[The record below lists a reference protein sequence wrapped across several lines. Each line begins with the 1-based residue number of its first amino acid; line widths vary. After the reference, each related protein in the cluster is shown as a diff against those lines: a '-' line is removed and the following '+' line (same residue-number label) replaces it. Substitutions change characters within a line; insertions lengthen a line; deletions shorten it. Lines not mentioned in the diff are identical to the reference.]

1 MNRPLDSKPVTYSGN
16 FGKKMS
22 KFAFQLVIILGMRR
36 SLMITRLEV
45 ENFYSIRQAQS
56 LDLRIAENV
65 PPIAG
70 RFGEAFPG
78 SRERVPKV
86 LSIFGPNAS
95 GKSKVLKAVAFLA
108 WFVQHSFQLLP
119 DAPQPCESFNDE
131 EAASLPTRLALHFG
145 APANLVEPREESC
158 AKYVYE
164 VSFRSDSGKP
174 KAVASETLRQWPATG
189 GKAIRVFERD
199 AQGEV
204 RFGRGFGLSG
214 YRQVLSKVRANASLI
229 ATLAQFDHGPSLLL
243 QKMAAS
249 IITNTFIEKVDL
261 AESNVLR
268 FYADNP
274 QMVDALNRDIERI
287 DLGIKAMS
295 IESSS
300 GGPVARFEHEG
311 LASPMPIQLE
321 SHGTRQ
327 FIRIFPLLVQ
337 ALTVGGVAIIDE
349 LDLAIHPA
357 VLPEILR
364 WFYDPKRNP
373 HSAQLWMSCH
383 NASLLDDLVK
393 EEIYFCEKD
402 FHGRTR
408 VYGLQ
413 DIQSVRRN
421 DNYYQKYMG
430 GVYGAVPQLG

>member
-1 MNRPLDSKPVTYSGN
+1 
-16 FGKKMS
+16 
-22 KFAFQLVIILGMRR
+22 
-36 SLMITRLEV
+36 MISRLEV

-65 PPIAG
+65 PPIMG

-86 LSIFGPNAS
+86 VSIFGPNAS
-95 GKSKVLKAVAFLA
+95 GKSTVLKAVAFLA
-108 WFVQHSFQLLP
+108 WFVQHSFQLPP

-131 EAASLPTRLALHFG
+131 EAASLPTRLTLHFG
-145 APANLVEPREESC
+145 APANLMEPREDGC

-189 GKAIRVFERD
+189 GKAIRIFERD
-199 AQGEV
+199 AQGEI
-204 RFGRGFGLSG
+204 RFGRSFGLSG

-243 QKMAAS
+243 QRMAAS
-249 IITNTFIEKVDL
+249 IITNIFIEKVDV

-274 QMVDALNRDIERI
+274 QMVEALNRDIERI

-311 LASPMPIQLE
+311 LATPMPIQLE

-337 ALTVGGVAIIDE
+337 ALNVGGVAIIDE

-373 HSAQLWMSCH
+373 LNAQLWMSCH

-408 VYGLQ
+408 IYGLQ